1 MALWLFK
8 ALFSLLYRIPVRW
21 LGALGAGLGRVLYYA
36 LAKHRRITRRNLR
49 RAYPQHEAAW
59 HHRTGRES
67 FAELGR
73 TMFELPYVFL
83 ASRDDLLTCV
93 TIEGADEVQA
103 AMQQQGVILAAAHH
117 SNWELGGLMASMV
130 LQPFAMIYRPMKNNK
145 LDGFLRQCRERFG
158 MKTYSRFDGIRW
170 LPPYLRDGGA
180 VGIMVDQH
188 MSQGM
193 QVPFM
198 GHLANTTTLPAMFA
212 LRQHT
217 PIYSIFLHRV
227 GHDFRFRLVMEPI
240 SLPEAG
246 DNREDNQYQIMAAI
260 GERVAARID
269 ERPELWL
276 WLHKRWW
283 ILEHDPH
290 AV

>member
-1 MALWLFK
+1 MVLWLFK
-8 ALFSLLYRIPVRW
+8 ALFSVLYRIPVRW
-21 LGALGAGLGRVLYYA
+21 LGALGAGLGRVLYFV

-49 RAYPQHEAAW
+49 RAYPQHDEAW
-59 HHRTGRES
+59 HCRTGRES

-73 TMFELPYVFL
+73 SMFELPYVFL
-83 ASRDDLLTCV
+83 ASREALLDCV
-93 TIEGADEVQA
+93 TVEGAAELQTV
-103 AMQQQGVILAAAHH
+103 MQHHGVILAAAHH

-130 LQPFAMIYRPMKNNK
+130 LEPFAMIYRPMKNSE

-158 MKTYSRFDGIRW
+158 MQTYSRFDGIRW
-170 LPPYLRDGGA
+170 LPRHLRDGGA

-198 GHLANTTTLPAMFA
+198 GHLANTTVLPAIFA
-212 LRQHT
+212 LRQQT
-217 PIYSIFLHRV
+217 PIYSIFLHRI
-227 GHDFRFRLVMEPI
+227 GHDFKFRLVVEVI
-240 SLPEAG
+240 DLPESS
-246 DNREDNQYQIMAAI
+246 DDREDNQYQMMTAI

-283 ILEHDPH
+283 ILEHDPN